1 MGVTEKR
8 SGGEEGTCVQWAAVY
23 SKTSASVCG
32 ANSTKE
38 LALTWKGWAL
48 GGARAN
54 ANVKSVGPVTAQ
66 CRSGAAHA
74 HSATE
79 ERKRA
84 PAKT

>member
-1 MGVTEKR
+1 MRPAGCCIQKDICA
-8 SGGEEGTCVQWAAVY
+8 CVQRD
-23 SKTSASVCG
+23 
-32 ANSTKE
+32 STKE

-66 CRSGAAHA
+66 CRSGAAHV